1 MRPCRKLYGR
11 SIEDA
16 VAGMHNRIDGQGA
29 MDRSEALLDVVRR
42 LAMERPVQ

>member
-1 MRPCRKLYGR
+1 MPCRKLYGR

-16 VAGMHNRIDGQGA
+16 VAGVHNRTDAQGA

>member
-1 MRPCRKLYGR
+1 MQDG
-11 SIEDA
+11 A
-16 VAGMHNRIDGQGA
+16 QNRTDGQGA

>member
-1 MRPCRKLYGR
+1 MPCRKLYGR
-11 SIEDA
+11 SIEGV
-16 VAGMHNRIDGQGA
+16 VAGVHNRTDGQGA

>member
-1 MRPCRKLYGR
+1 MPCRKLYGR

-16 VAGMHNRIDGQGA
+16 VAGVHKRTDGQGA
-29 MDRSEALLDVVRR
+29 MDRSEALLDVMHR